1 MTFSFFARTRT
12 AGVSVCTCANFGT
25 RGPSAAQFRARQRH
39 LRYNLATFGSC
50 QMSVYNWPKSE
61 HRRSK
66 YQSKSSKPSLIFHT
80 FLAALILFFNLFSL
94 STLFLF
100 NIPPTLLSEY
110 RTSMRIDD
118 SIVASCRKCI
128 QCRQCTQWTVPLVL
142 PASSVRTVLLGRLV
156 PSVPWG
162 AHT

>member
-80 FLAALILFFNLFSL
+80 FLAALILFFNLFSQ

-110 RTSMRIDD
+110 RGPRGQGLEERIWSTECCGARSVD
-118 SIVASCRKCI
+118 SHCHGLLERVASRI
-128 QCRQCTQWTVPLVL
+128 
-142 PASSVRTVLLGRLV
+142 VRIREARYTYTGTIVR
-156 PSVPWG
+156 
-162 AHT
+162 

>member
-1 MTFSFFARTRT
+1 MAASDFCVTFSFFARTRT

-110 RTSMRIDD
+110 RVRRKP
-118 SIVASCRKCI
+118 CRP
-128 QCRQCTQWTVPLVL
+128 WTATISSPATRTRVPQL
-142 PASSVRTVLLGRLV
+142 
-156 PSVPWG
+156 
-162 AHT
+162 